1 MDENEKKAFIGA
13 SFANAFMYVG
23 ASAAIA
29 YVCKELKTP
38 WPLLALALIPGHRIS
53 TNSSNDNDKE
63 ETPNE

>member
-13 SFANAFMYVG
+13 SFANAFMFVG
-23 ASAAIA
+23 GCAAIA

-53 TNSSNDNDKE
+53 TENNNDKE